1 MFGVCPDVDNNR
13 MAEINE
19 ECRDVH
25 FEDLDGGWDKLHED
39 TQAFLKSNRFENA
52 IIKTVLVDMTPLKK
66 KKFSDFL
73 VQEAHARGL
82 ASLASYIQLL
92 EPGLYLLI
100 TERRYGPVSLL
111 KGLVVDIPSLAGGLP
126 EVLFSNEGGR
136 FLNVEF

>member
-1 MFGVCPDVDNNR
+1 VFGVCPDVDNNR
-13 MAEINE
+13 AAEIGE

-25 FEDLDGGWDKLHED
+25 FEDLEGGWEQLHECSK
-39 TQAFLKSNRFENA
+39 AFLKSNRLEHA
-52 IIKTVLVDMTPLKK
+52 IIKTVFVEMTPLKK
-66 KKFSDFL
+66 KKYSEFL

-82 ASLASYIQLL
+82 ASLASYIETL

-100 TERRYGPVSLL
+100 MERRYGPVSLL

-136 FLNVEF
+136 FVNVGF